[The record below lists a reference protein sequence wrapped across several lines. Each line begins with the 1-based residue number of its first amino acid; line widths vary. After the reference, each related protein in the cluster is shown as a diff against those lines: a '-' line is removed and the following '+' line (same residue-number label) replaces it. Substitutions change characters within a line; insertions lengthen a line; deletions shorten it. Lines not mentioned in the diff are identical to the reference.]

1 MIINPAS
8 FKLSSKDF
16 VYETLKENDVKE
28 INMLTP
34 RMYPVVFYIRS
45 FNNDIYVRDYD
56 KNLVKQNNIFLWKSD
71 EELLNEKYF
80 YKITTSQNYIE
91 KHKRLLEFAKLR
103 NYENKFLK

>member
-1 MIINPAS
+1 MV
-8 FKLSSKDF
+8 KLSNF
-16 VYETLKENDVKE
+16 VIEVLYFRV
-28 INMLTP
+28 
-34 RMYPVVFYIRS
+34 PVDDDGNEVI
-45 FNNDIYVRDYD
+45 V
-56 KNLVKQNNIFLWKSD
+56 SD